1 MLGRHINYLIK
12 LIDTYGENILRKDKN
27 NYYSPELK
35 LEIINKVLMDKQSAV
50 STALE
55 YGLLSY
61 GMLFNW
67 IKSYKENAYIIV
79 EKKKGRRSRRKFYWG
94 L

>member
-1 MLGRHINYLIK
+1 
-12 LIDTYGENILRKDKN
+12 
-27 NYYSPELK
+27 
-35 LEIINKVLMDKQSAV
+35 MDKQSAV